1 MPPFTL
7 MSAYRVRH
15 LHLASGADS
24 EHCGRV
30 KPGVWLALAPPWT
43 ITVHTDQIWTRGHQD
58 YLSKTSFMNSLVL
71 AGFLLPSCL
80 NDETSRSNSVSQ
92 RFVHLTSHV
101 VFDLW
106 IFFHFH
112 CGVVFNNVKYLYI
125 LFRTWQRKCF
135 SFNKDLF
142 YKRVFWGCFVLLNA
156 VYCVITNTNYNNT
169 DDLSAIKL
177 RKQKKTWGSQ
187 LQYTQHIEK
196 NYINLTVKAGLK
208 FLKCKRKNTLQI
220 YLWI

>member
-7 MSAYRVRH
+7 MSAYRYRH

-24 EHCGRV
+24 EHFGSV

-43 ITVHTDQIWTRGHQD
+43 ITVHTDQIWMRGHQD

-71 AGFLLPSCL
+71 AGFLLLSCL

-92 RFVHLTSHV
+92 RFVHLISRV
-101 VFDLW
+101 VFDWW

-125 LFRTWQRKCF
+125 LFCTWQRKCF

-142 YKRVFWGCFVLLNA
+142 YKPVFFFCVFFYCWRKCIVL
-156 VYCVITNTNYNNT
+156 
-169 DDLSAIKL
+169 
-177 RKQKKTWGSQ
+177 
-187 LQYTQHIEK
+187 E
-196 NYINLTVKAGLK
+196 
-208 FLKCKRKNTLQI
+208 
-220 YLWI
+220 